1 MEHSPWPAVTL
12 FIFLALAFVSTVTL
26 LNGGA
31 YTCAMATMK
40 NMRSDEEPA
49 GWTRIFWSLA
59 IGAVT
64 LSLMIAGGLK
74 PLQMF
79 VVVSSFPMMI
89 VATIILISFFKESKK
104 GWGDSH
110 SWGEKH
116 AWESES
122 S

>member
-1 MEHSPWPAVTL
+1 
-12 FIFLALAFVSTVTL
+12 
-26 LNGGA
+26 
-31 YTCAMATMK
+31 
-40 NMRSDEEPA
+40 
-49 GWTRIFWSLA
+49 
-59 IGAVT
+59 
-64 LSLMIAGGLK
+64 
-74 PLQMF
+74 LQMF

-89 VATIILISFFKESKK
+89 VASIILISFFKESKK